1 MGHYLVG
8 LAASLAVFATPAA
21 AATTIYTNVGDFQ
34 SALTGGTVLEDFRN
48 SQWASPLES
57 IVSANGHRQGNHWE
71 DEITSRGTTTFNFSS
86 LINGFGGDFN
96 ASAGGH
102 GPGITVLLFNG
113 DDQVDTLDLSIPNG
127 NGYSFWGLV
136 SDEAFDSVKL
146 VLGTS
151 GNYGTQ
157 GYGKKPKKSTEVYK
171 LDDLRFGTIQD
182 VAGGVPEP
190 STWAMM
196 ILGFGL
202 IGGVMRRRQRQ
213 TVRYS
218 FA

>member
-21 AATTIYTNVGDFQ
+21 AATTVYTNVADFQ
-34 SALTGGTVLEDFRN
+34 SALTGDTVLEDFRD
-48 SQWASPLES
+48 SHWASPLES

-71 DEITSRGTTTFNFSS
+71 DEITSKDTTTFNFSS

-113 DDQVDTLDLSIPNG
+113 TDQVDSFDLGIPNG
-127 NGYSFWGLV
+127 DGNSFWGFV
-136 SDEAFDSVKL
+136 SDEAFDAVKL
-146 VLGTS
+146 VLGTPDS
-151 GNYGTQ
+151 YGTQ
-157 GYGKKPKKSTEVYK
+157 GFGKKPNKSTEVYK

-190 STWAMM
+190 STWIMM

-202 IGGVMRRRQRQ
+202 IGGVMRKRQQ
-213 TVRYS
+213 ATVR
-218 FA
+218 FAF